1 MSVKSFL
8 FDFGLPGLAAVGVGL
23 ATYMLTGGPEEFPE
37 ATVQEDLAIEV
48 HIVNCVCSLRNKS
61 LLTQK

>member
-37 ATVQEDLAIEV
+37 PTVMEEVLAIEV
-48 HIVNCVCSLRNKS
+48 HMVVCIAQQTSSL
-61 LLTQK
+61 QI